1 MIFSLLSLQANGEMR
16 RIDYVGEPNHPQP
29 QDPPPNS
36 SPSEQLQ
43 AIVDAAYPN
52 LIENDEDD
60 SQKIQQPE
68 TISFAKGTYL
78 EFVDQQKHL
87 KP

>member
-1 MIFSLLSLQANGEMR
+1 MAISLLSLQVNGEMR
-16 RIDYVGEPNHPQP
+16 RIDHVGEPNHRQP
-29 QDPPPNS
+29 QDPPPNLP
-36 SPSEQLQ
+36 PSEQLQ

-68 TISFAKGTYL
+68 PILFAKGTYL
-78 EFVDQQKHL
+78 EFVNQPK